1 MRCMKLNTRIV
12 VLALAGLSAWAAL
25 PASAA
30 DPLAPYP
37 VSVWS
42 RVLFGPD
49 GKPQTL
55 EVVDADQYPAGFV
68 QNVKQRVAQATIQPP
83 VVDGKAVTQR
93 SGVEMRFVISP
104 KPEGG
109 AQVRVDGLTVGALPV
124 KRYLAAYPAD
134 IAATGGWEGEVTG
147 VCTIGTNGRCRVVD
161 VLATAGMPE
170 SVRRYAKVSLDGWQF
185 EPQEVDGK
193 PVESEYR
200 LVMRLN
206 TLDTAPEDFRQDKFQ
221 RLLKGK

>member
-1 MRCMKLNTRIV
+1 MRRMKHNLRRA
-12 VLALAGLSAWAAL
+12 VLALALLSAGAAL
-25 PASAA
+25 AA
-30 DPLAPYP
+30 DALDPYP

-68 QNVKQRVAQATIQPP
+68 QNVKQRVAQASIQPP
-83 VVDGKAVTQR
+83 VVDGKPVTLR
-93 SGVEMRFVISP
+93 SGVEMRFTVTP
-104 KPEGG
+104 KPDGG
-109 AQVRVDGLTVGALPV
+109 GQVRVDGLSVGALPV

-134 IAATGGWEGEVTG
+134 IAATGGWQGEITG
-147 VCTIGTNGRCRVVD
+147 VCTIGTNGRCRAVD
-161 VLATAGMPE
+161 VLAPAGMPE

-193 PVESEYR
+193 PIESEYR
-200 LVMRLN
+200 LLMRLN
-206 TLDTAPEDFRQDKFQ
+206 TLDSVPEDFRQDKFQ